1 MSTQE
6 YNCSG
11 TGMTGDP
18 GLVASVKRRHGY
30 IRLLW
35 LGVCL
40 VNVFVIGM
48 AVLVIEQSR
57 AEKIAQAVTLTES
70 YSRILEES
78 LAGFISKID
87 ISLHML
93 GDEVMRQMA
102 SGGIDQKAL
111 EAYIAHQD
119 TLVPEALGLRV
130 VDAQGIIRYAV
141 NDVKVRNVSI
151 ADRPQF
157 IRLRDDPDAGLVFS
171 APVMG
176 RAAEK
181 WMITLGRR
189 VNHPGGSFAGDVHVA
204 VSVDNFIAMFSKV
217 DLGEHGNVGLW
228 DKNNLIA
235 RYTKSDFKGATV
247 GRSTPSAELKALLNS
262 DQTVAQYHTR
272 SGVDG
277 IFRTFHFRQVNHY
290 PLYLVVGLADDDY
303 LEDWRKESLGII
315 ALSGLFLLATLVATI
330 LINRGGKRSE
340 AHQDALLRQ
349 DAEYTAKLEES
360 NRATEAA
367 WRQSELIL
375 SSAAEGICG
384 IDLDGKVVFV
394 NPAAQKMFGW
404 SAEEGVGLD
413 LHALTHHH
421 HGNGNTFATR
431 DCEVF
436 KTLHDGLRRH
446 VSDSLYWRKDGTSFP
461 VEFTVSPVERD
472 GKITG
477 AVNVFREIAERKK
490 IEEELEQ
497 HQRHLEGLVQQR
509 TSELMQT
516 EARSSH
522 ILQSSADGLYGVDC
536 DGVITFINPA
546 ACKILGYSAEQLI
559 GREAHTLLHHSR
571 PDGSSYPAAQCPSYN
586 ALRLGQNVRVDD
598 EVYWRADG
606 HPVPVMYA
614 THPMLQDGVI
624 VGAVTSFVDV
634 SIQRAAALAREQAL
648 VAAENLARV
657 RSEFL
662 ANMSH
667 EIRTPLN
674 GVLGFAQIG
683 YRNYQNAEK
692 ARDAFAKIELSGN
705 RLLGVINDI
714 LDFSK
719 IEAGKLRIEQTEVVL
734 SELVEH
740 SADLLRDRAEAKQL
754 DLQVELAPD
763 LPRTCLSDPLRMGQV
778 LLNVLSNAVKFTA
791 AGHVRLSLSLE
802 NDWLV
807 FRVAD
812 TGIGMDAAQLEALFN
827 PFQQADASATRKFG
841 GTGLGL
847 AISKRIL
854 ELMNGDIRVSSEQGA
869 GTCVEFRFPYIKPEG
884 NGIPGGAAQGAS
896 PFVEKSLAGVSI
908 LVAEDERINQQVLQ
922 ETLEEAGARVVMVGN
937 GKAAV
942 ERVLGDGRAAYD
954 VVLMDLQMPEM
965 DGYQAAR
972 QISWAFPGLPIIA
985 QTAHAFNEEREKCLA
1000 AGMVDHVAK
1009 PVNIE
1014 TLIRVIRL
1022 HLANRLPK

>member
-1 MSTQE
+1 
-6 YNCSG
+6 
-11 TGMTGDP
+11 MTGDP
-18 GLVASVKRRHGY
+18 GLVASVKKRHGY

-40 VNVFVIGM
+40 VNLFLIGM
-48 AVLVIEQSR
+48 AVLVIQQNR
-57 AEKIAQAVTLTES
+57 AEKVAQAVTLTEN
-70 YSRILEES
+70 YSRILEEN

-87 ISLHML
+87 ISLHIVS
-93 GDEVMRQMA
+93 DEVNRQMA
-102 SGGIDQKAL
+102 GGGIDQKAL
-111 EAYIAHQD
+111 EAFIARQD
-119 TLVPEALGLRV
+119 ALIPEALGLRV
-130 VDAQGIIRYAV
+130 VDAHGIIRYAV

-157 IRLRDDPDAGLVFS
+157 IRLRDDPAAGLVFS
-171 APVMG
+171 GPIMG

-189 VNHPGGSFAGDVHVA
+189 INSPDGSFAGDVHVA

-217 DLGEHGNVGLW
+217 DLGERGNVGLW
-228 DKNNLIA
+228 DKTNLIA
-235 RYTKSDFKGATV
+235 RYTKADFQGATV
-247 GRSTPSAELKALLNS
+247 GRSTPSAELRALLDS
-262 DQTVAQYHTR
+262 DKSSAQYHTR

-277 IFRTFHFRQVNHY
+277 ISRTFHFRRVDHH

-303 LEDWRKESLGII
+303 LEDWRNESLGILG
-315 ALSGLFLLATLVATI
+315 LSGLFLLVTLVATT
-330 LINRGGKRSE
+330 LISRGWKRSE
-340 AHQDALLRQ
+340 SDQEALIRQ
-349 DAEYTAKLEES
+349 GAEYTAKLEAS

-384 IDLDGKVVFV
+384 VDLDGKVVFV

-421 HGNGNTFATR
+421 DGDGNTFASK

-436 KTLHDGLRRH
+436 KTLRDGLRRH
-446 VSDSLYWRKDGTSFP
+446 VSDSLYWRKDGTAFP
-461 VEFTVSPVERD
+461 VEFTVSPVEHD

-477 AVNVFREIAERKK
+477 AVNVFRETTERKK
-490 IEEELEQ
+490 IEAELEQ
-497 HQRHLEGLVQQR
+497 HRRHLEGLVQQR

-522 ILQSSADGLYGVDC
+522 ILQSSADGLYGIDC

-546 ACKILGYSAEQLI
+546 ACAILGYTAEQLI
-559 GREAHTLLHHSR
+559 GRKAHVLLHHSR
-571 PDGSSYPAAQCPSYN
+571 PDGSPYPAAECPSYN
-586 ALRLGQNVRVDD
+586 ALQLGQNVRVDD
-598 EVYWRADG
+598 EVYWHADG
-606 HPVPVMYA
+606 HPIPVMYA

-683 YRNYQNAEK
+683 YRNVQNVEK

-719 IEAGKLRIEQTEVVL
+719 IEAGKLRIEQTEVVIA
-734 SELVEH
+734 EIVEH
-740 SADLLRDRAEAKQL
+740 SLDLLRDRAEAKQL

-791 AGHVRLSLSLE
+791 AGYVRLSLSLE
-802 NDWLV
+802 NGWLV
-807 FRVAD
+807 FKVAD
-812 TGIGMDAAQLEALFN
+812 TGIGMDAPQLEALFN
-827 PFQQADASATRKFG
+827 PFQQADASASRKFG

-854 ELMNGDIRVSSEQGA
+854 ELMHGDIQVLSTHGV
-869 GTCVEFRFPYIKPEG
+869 GTNVEFRFPYIKPEVNEIQG
-884 NGIPGGAAQGAS
+884 DTGQGAS
-896 PFVEKSLAGVSI
+896 SFDQKSLAGISI
-908 LVAEDERINQQVLQ
+908 LVAEDEKINQQVLQ
-922 ETLEEAGARVVMVGN
+922 EVLEEAGARVVMVSN
-937 GKAAV
+937 GQEAV
-942 ERVLGDGRAAYD
+942 DQVLGDGRATYD

-972 QISWAFPGLPIIA
+972 RICAAFPELPIIA

-1009 PVNIE
+1009 PVDID
-1014 TLIRVIRL
+1014 TLISVIRL

>member
-1 MSTQE
+1 
-6 YNCSG
+6 
-11 TGMTGDP
+11 MTGDP

-35 LGVCL
+35 LGVYL
-40 VNVFVIGM
+40 INLFVIGM
-48 AVLVIEQSR
+48 TVLVIERNR
-57 AEKIAQAVTLTES
+57 AEKVAQAVTLTEN
-70 YSRILEES
+70 YSRIFEES
-78 LAGFISKID
+78 LSGFISKID

-93 GDEVMRQMA
+93 GDEVSRQMA
-102 SGGIDQKAL
+102 SGGINRKAL
-111 EAYIAHQD
+111 ESFIAHQD
-119 TLVPEALGLRV
+119 SLIPEALGLRV

-141 NDVKVRNVSI
+141 NDVKVRNASI

-171 APVMG
+171 APIMG

-189 VNHPGGSFAGDVHVA
+189 INNPDGSFAGDVHVA

-217 DLGEHGNVGLW
+217 DLGERGNVGLW
-228 DKNNLIA
+228 DKSNLIA
-235 RYTKSDFKGATV
+235 RYTKADSRGATV
-247 GRSTPSAELKALLNS
+247 GRSSPSADLRALLNS
-262 DQTVAQYHTR
+262 DKRVAQYHTR

-277 IFRTFHFRQVNHY
+277 ISRTFHFRQVDQY
-290 PLYLVVGLADDDY
+290 PLYLIVGMADDDY
-303 LEDWRKESLGII
+303 LEDWRNDSLIFAG
-315 ALSGLFLLATLVATI
+315 LTGLFVLVTVISTI
-330 LINRGGKRSE
+330 LISRGWKRSE
-340 AHQDALLRQ
+340 ADQEALIRQ
-349 DAEYTAKLEES
+349 DAEYTAKLEAS

-384 IDLDGKVVFV
+384 VDLDGKVVFV

-404 SAEEGVGLD
+404 SDGEGEGLD

-421 HGNGNTFATR
+421 DADGNPMPIAE
-431 DCEVF
+431 CAVF
-436 KTLHDGLRRH
+436 KTLQDGEQRH
-446 VSDSLYWRKDGTSFP
+446 VGDSLYWRMDGSSFP

-477 AVNVFREIAERKK
+477 AVNVFRDISERKQ
-490 IEEELEQ
+490 IELELER

-516 EARSSH
+516 EARASH
-522 ILQSSADGLYGVDC
+522 ILHSSADGLYGIDC
-536 DGVITFINPA
+536 AGVITFINPA
-546 ACKILGYSAEQLI
+546 ACAILGYAAEQVI
-559 GREAHTLLHHSR
+559 GRAAHGLLHHSR
-571 PDGSSYPAAQCPSYN
+571 PDGSPYPLAECPSYN
-586 ALRLGQNVRVDD
+586 ALRLGQNVRVVD
-598 EVYWRADG
+598 EVYWHADG
-606 HPVPVMYA
+606 HPIPVMYA

-634 SIQRAAALAREQAL
+634 SIQRAAAQAREQAL

-683 YRNYQNAEK
+683 SRNVHNVEK
-692 ARDAFAKIELSGN
+692 ARDAFAKIQLSGN

-734 SELVEH
+734 AEIVEH
-740 SADLLRDRAEAKQL
+740 SLDLLRERAEAKQL

-778 LLNVLSNAVKFTA
+778 LLNVLSNAVKFTE
-791 AGHVRLSLSLE
+791 AGHVRLSLSLKD
-802 NDWLV
+802 DWLV
-807 FRVAD
+807 FTVAD
-812 TGIGMDAAQLEALFN
+812 SGIGMEAVQLEALFN
-827 PFQQADASATRKFG
+827 PFQQADASASRKFG

-854 ELMNGDIRVSSEQGA
+854 ELMSGDIKVASQPGV
-869 GTCVEFRFPYIKPEG
+869 GTSVEFRFPYVKPETGNVRIG
-884 NGIPGGAAQGAS
+884 NGPDKLS
-896 PFVEKSLAGVSI
+896 PSAKKSLAGISI
-908 LVAEDERINQQVLQ
+908 LVVEDERINQLVLQ
-922 ETLEEAGARVVMVGN
+922 EALQQCGARVIMVDN
-937 GKAAV
+937 GQAAV
-942 ERVLGDGRAAYD
+942 ERVLRDGREAYD

-965 DGYQAAR
+965 DGYEAASR
-972 QISWAFPGLPIIA
+972 ILAVFPELTIIA
-985 QTAHAFNEEREKCLA
+985 QTAHAFSEEREKCLA
-1000 AGMVDHVAK
+1000 AGMVDHIAK
-1009 PVNIE
+1009 PVDIDA
-1014 TLIRVIRL
+1014 
-1022 HLANRLPK
+1022 LANVVWQHRANRQAK

>member
-1 MSTQE
+1 
-6 YNCSG
+6 
-11 TGMTGDP
+11 
-18 GLVASVKRRHGY
+18 
-30 IRLLW
+30 
-35 LGVCL
+35 
-40 VNVFVIGM
+40 
-48 AVLVIEQSR
+48 
-57 AEKIAQAVTLTES
+57 
-70 YSRILEES
+70 
-78 LAGFISKID
+78 
-87 ISLHML
+87 
-93 GDEVMRQMA
+93 
-102 SGGIDQKAL
+102 
-111 EAYIAHQD
+111 
-119 TLVPEALGLRV
+119 
-130 VDAQGIIRYAV
+130 
-141 NDVKVRNVSI
+141 
-151 ADRPQF
+151 
-157 IRLRDDPDAGLVFS
+157 
-171 APVMG
+171 
-176 RAAEK
+176 
-181 WMITLGRR
+181 
-189 VNHPGGSFAGDVHVA
+189 
-204 VSVDNFIAMFSKV
+204 MFSKV
-217 DLGEHGNVGLW
+217 DLGLRGNVGLW
-228 DKNNLIA
+228 DKTSLIA
-235 RYTKSDFKGATV
+235 RYTKTDFQGATV
-247 GRSTPSAELKALLNS
+247 GRSTPSAELRALLDS
-262 DQTVAQYHTR
+262 DKSAAQYHAR

-277 IFRTFHFRQVNHY
+277 ISRTFHFRRVDRH

-303 LEDWRKESLGII
+303 LEDWRNESLGIVG
-315 ALSGLFLLATLVATI
+315 LSGLFLLVTLIATI
-330 LINRGGKRSE
+330 LISRGWKRSE
-340 AHQDALLRQ
+340 TDQEALIRQ
-349 DAEYTAKLEES
+349 DAEYTAKLEAS

-384 IDLDGKVVFV
+384 VDLDGKVVFV

-404 SAEEGVGLD
+404 DAEEGVGLD

-421 HGNGNTFATR
+421 DGEGSPFASE
-431 DCEVF
+431 DCEVS
-436 KTLHDGLRRH
+436 KTLQDGLRRH
-446 VSDSLYWRKDGTSFP
+446 VSDSLYWRKDGTAFP
-461 VEFTVSPVERD
+461 VEFTVSPVESD

-477 AVNVFREIAERKK
+477 AVNVFREISERKK
-490 IEEELEQ
+490 IEAELEQ
-497 HQRHLEGLVQQR
+497 HRRHLEGLVQQR

-522 ILQSSADGLYGVDC
+522 ILQSSADGLYGIDR

-546 ACKILGYSAEQLI
+546 ACAILGYTAEQLI
-559 GREAHTLLHHSR
+559 GCKAHALLHHSR
-571 PDGSSYPAAQCPSYN
+571 PDGLPYPAAECPSYN

-598 EVYWRADG
+598 EVYWHADG

-614 THPMLQDGVI
+614 THPMLQDGEI

-683 YRNYQNAEK
+683 YRNVQNVEK

-719 IEAGKLRIEQTEVVL
+719 IEAGKLRIEQTEVVIA
-734 SELVEH
+734 EIVEH
-740 SADLLRDRAEAKQL
+740 SLDLLRDRAEAKQL

-802 NDWLV
+802 NGWLL
-807 FRVAD
+807 FKVAD
-812 TGIGMDAAQLEALFN
+812 TGIGMDATQLAALFN
-827 PFQQADASATRKFG
+827 PFQQADASASRKFG

-854 ELMNGDIRVSSEQGA
+854 ELMNGDIQVSSTPGV
-869 GTCVEFRFPYIKPEG
+869 GTNIEFRFPYLKPEVNDIQADTGYG
-884 NGIPGGAAQGAS
+884 NSPVAQR
-896 PFVEKSLAGVSI
+896 SLAGISI
-908 LVAEDERINQQVLQ
+908 LVAEDEIINQQVLQ
-922 ETLEEAGARVVMVGN
+922 EALEEAGARVVMVSN
-937 GKAAV
+937 GQEAV
-942 ERVLGDGRAAYD
+942 DQVLGDGRAACD

-972 QISWAFPGLPIIA
+972 RISAAFPELPIIA
-985 QTAHAFNEEREKCLA
+985 QTAHAFDEEREKCLA

-1009 PVNIE
+1009 PVDID
-1014 TLIRVIRL
+1014 TLISVIRL
-1022 HLANRLPK
+1022 HLASRLPK

>member
-1 MSTQE
+1 
-6 YNCSG
+6 
-11 TGMTGDP
+11 MTGDP
-18 GLVASVKRRHGY
+18 GLIASTKRRHGY

-40 VNVFVIGM
+40 INLFVIGM
-48 AVLVIEQSR
+48 AVLVIQQNR
-57 AEKIAQAVTLTES
+57 AEKVAQAVTLTES

-87 ISLHML
+87 LSLHVL
-93 GDEVMRQMA
+93 SDEISRQMA
-102 SGGIDQKAL
+102 SGGVNQKAL
-111 EAYIAHQD
+111 ESFMAHQD
-119 TLVPEALGLRV
+119 ALIPEALGLRV

-141 NDVKVRNVSI
+141 NDVKVRNASI

-157 IRLRDDPDAGLVFS
+157 IRLRDDPNAGLVFS
-171 APVMG
+171 APIMG

-189 VNHPGGSFAGDVHVA
+189 INNPDGSFAGDVHVA
-204 VSVDNFIAMFSKV
+204 VSVNNFIAMFSKV
-217 DLGEHGNVGLW
+217 DLGERGTVGLW
-228 DKNNLIA
+228 DKSNLIA
-235 RYTKSDFKGATV
+235 RYTKADSQGATV
-247 GRSTPSAELKALLNS
+247 GRSTPSAELRGLLNS
-262 DQTVAQYHTR
+262 DKKAAQYHTR

-277 IFRTFHFRQVNHY
+277 ISRTFHFRQVNHY

-303 LEDWRKESLGII
+303 LEDWRNDSLGIVG
-315 ALSGLFLLATLVATI
+315 LSGLFLLVTLISTI
-330 LINRGGKRSE
+330 LISRGWKRSE
-340 AHQDALLRQ
+340 ADQEALLRQ
-349 DAEYTAKLEES
+349 DAEYTAKLEAS

-384 IDLDGKVVFV
+384 VDLDGKVVFV

-404 SAEEGVGLD
+404 SEGEGVGFD

-421 HGNGNTFATR
+421 DGEGNLVPSA
-431 DCEVF
+431 DCAVF
-436 KTLHDGLRRH
+436 KTLHDGEQRH
-446 VSDSLYWRKDGTSFP
+446 VSDSLYWRMDGTSFP

-477 AVNVFREIAERKK
+477 AVNVFRDISGRKQ
-490 IEEELEQ
+490 IEAELEQ
-497 HQRHLEGLVQQR
+497 HQRHLEWLVQQR

-516 EARSSH
+516 EARASH
-522 ILQSSADGLYGVDC
+522 ILHSSADGLYGIDC

-546 ACKILGYSAEQLI
+546 ACAILGYVAEQVI
-559 GREAHTLLHHSR
+559 GRAAHGLLHHSR
-571 PDGSSYPAAQCPSYN
+571 PDGSPYPPAECPSYN
-586 ALRLGQNVRVDD
+586 ALRLGQNVRVDN

-634 SIQRAAALAREQAL
+634 SIQRAAAQAREQAL

-683 YRNYQNAEK
+683 YRNVQNTEK
-692 ARDAFAKIELSGN
+692 ARDAFAKIQLSGN

-719 IEAGKLRIEQTEVVL
+719 IEAGKLRIEHTEVVL
-734 SELVEH
+734 AEIVEH
-740 SADLLRDRAEAKQL
+740 SLDLLRDRAEAKQL

-763 LPRTCLSDPLRMGQV
+763 LPRSCISDPLRMGQV
-778 LLNVLSNAVKFTA
+778 LLNILSNAVKFTA
-791 AGHVRLSLSLE
+791 AGRVRLSLSLE

-807 FRVAD
+807 FKIAD
-812 TGIGMDAAQLEALFN
+812 TGIGMDATQLEALFN
-827 PFQQADASATRKFG
+827 PFQQADASASRKFG

-854 ELMNGDIRVSSEQGA
+854 ELMNGDIQVSSQPGA
-869 GTCVEFRFPYIKPEG
+869 GTSVEFRFPYIKPEPGNIQNG
-884 NGIPGGAAQGAS
+884 NGQEDAEQLAK
-896 PFVEKSLAGVSI
+896 KSLAGISI
-908 LVAEDERINQQVLQ
+908 LVAEDEKINQLVLQ
-922 ETLEEAGARVVMVGN
+922 EALKECGALVVMVDN
-937 GKAAV
+937 GQEVV
-942 ERVLGDGRAAYD
+942 ERVLRDGREAYD

-965 DGYQAAR
+965 DGYEAAGR
-972 QISWAFPGLPIIA
+972 ILAVYPDLPIIA
-985 QTAHAFNEEREKCLA
+985 QTAHAFSEEREKCLA
-1000 AGMVDHVAK
+1000 TGMVDHVAK
-1009 PVNIE
+1009 PVDIDA
-1014 TLIRVIRL
+1014 LASVVRQ
-1022 HLANRLPK
+1022 HLTSKQPK

>member
-1 MSTQE
+1 
-6 YNCSG
+6 
-11 TGMTGDP
+11 MTGDP
-18 GLVASVKRRHGY
+18 GLVASVKKRHGY

-40 VNVFVIGM
+40 VNLFLIGM
-48 AVLVIEQSR
+48 AVLVIQQNR
-57 AEKIAQAVTLTES
+57 AEKVAQAVTLTEN
-70 YSRILEES
+70 YSRILEEN

-87 ISLHML
+87 ISLHIVS
-93 GDEVMRQMA
+93 DEVNRQMA
-102 SGGIDQKAL
+102 GGGIDQKAL
-111 EAYIAHQD
+111 EAFIARQD
-119 TLVPEALGLRV
+119 ALIPEALGLRV
-130 VDAQGIIRYAV
+130 VDAHGIIRYAV

-157 IRLRDDPDAGLVFS
+157 IRLRDDPAAGLVFS
-171 APVMG
+171 GPIMG

-189 VNHPGGSFAGDVHVA
+189 INSPDGSFAGDVHVA

-217 DLGEHGNVGLW
+217 DLGLRGNVGLW
-228 DKNNLIA
+228 DKTNLIA
-235 RYTKSDFKGATV
+235 RYTKADFQGATV
-247 GRSTPSAELKALLNS
+247 GRSTPSAELRALLDS
-262 DQTVAQYHTR
+262 DKSAAQYHTR

-277 IFRTFHFRQVNHY
+277 ISRTFHFRRVDPH

-303 LEDWRKESLGII
+303 LEDWRNESLSILG
-315 ALSGLFLLATLVATI
+315 LSGLFLLVTLISTI
-330 LINRGGKRSE
+330 LISRGWKRSE
-340 AHQDALLRQ
+340 TDQEALIRQ
-349 DAEYTAKLEES
+349 DAEYTAKLEAS

-384 IDLDGKVVFV
+384 VDLDGKVVFV

-404 SAEEGVGLD
+404 NAEEGVGLD

-421 HGNGNTFATR
+421 DGEGSPFASK

-446 VSDSLYWRKDGTSFP
+446 VSDSLYWRKDGTAFP

-477 AVNVFREIAERKK
+477 AVNVFREITERKK
-490 IEEELEQ
+490 IEAELEQ
-497 HQRHLEGLVQQR
+497 HRRHLEGLVQQR

-522 ILQSSADGLYGVDC
+522 ILQSSADGLYGIDC

-546 ACKILGYSAEQLI
+546 ACAILGYTAEQLI
-559 GREAHTLLHHSR
+559 GRKAHVLLHHSR
-571 PDGSSYPAAQCPSYN
+571 PDGSPYPAAECPSYN
-586 ALRLGQNVRVDD
+586 ALQLGQNVRVDD
-598 EVYWRADG
+598 EVYWHADG
-606 HPVPVMYA
+606 HPIPVMYA

-674 GVLGFAQIG
+674 GVLGFALIG
-683 YRNYQNAEK
+683 YRNVQNVEK

-719 IEAGKLRIEQTEVVL
+719 IEAGKLRIEQTEVVIA
-734 SELVEH
+734 EIVEH
-740 SADLLRDRAEAKQL
+740 SLDLLRDRAEAKQL

-778 LLNVLSNAVKFTA
+778 LLNVLSNAVKLGT
-791 AGHVRLSLSLE
+791 SQKTE
-802 NDWLV
+802 N
-807 FRVAD
+807 
-812 TGIGMDAAQLEALFN
+812 
-827 PFQQADASATRKFG
+827 K
-841 GTGLGL
+841 
-847 AISKRIL
+847 
-854 ELMNGDIRVSSEQGA
+854 
-869 GTCVEFRFPYIKPEG
+869 
-884 NGIPGGAAQGAS
+884 
-896 PFVEKSLAGVSI
+896 
-908 LVAEDERINQQVLQ
+908 
-922 ETLEEAGARVVMVGN
+922 AR
-937 GKAAV
+937 
-942 ERVLGDGRAAYD
+942 
-954 VVLMDLQMPEM
+954 
-965 DGYQAAR
+965 
-972 QISWAFPGLPIIA
+972 
-985 QTAHAFNEEREKCLA
+985 
-1000 AGMVDHVAK
+1000 
-1009 PVNIE
+1009 
-1014 TLIRVIRL
+1014 
-1022 HLANRLPK
+1022 

>member
-1 MSTQE
+1 
-6 YNCSG
+6 
-11 TGMTGDP
+11 MTGDP
-18 GLVASVKRRHGY
+18 GLVASVKKRHGY

-40 VNVFVIGM
+40 VNLFLIGM
-48 AVLVIEQSR
+48 AVLVIQQNR
-57 AEKIAQAVTLTES
+57 AEKVAQAVTLTEN
-70 YSRILEES
+70 YSRILEEN

-87 ISLHML
+87 ISLHIVS
-93 GDEVMRQMA
+93 DEVNRQMA
-102 SGGIDQKAL
+102 GGGIDQKAL
-111 EAYIAHQD
+111 EAFIARQD
-119 TLVPEALGLRV
+119 ALIPEALGLRV
-130 VDAQGIIRYAV
+130 VDAHGIIRYAV

-157 IRLRDDPDAGLVFS
+157 IRLRDDPAAGLVFS
-171 APVMG
+171 GPIMG

-189 VNHPGGSFAGDVHVA
+189 INSPDGSFAGDVHVA

-217 DLGEHGNVGLW
+217 DLGERGNVGLW
-228 DKNNLIA
+228 DKTNLIA
-235 RYTKSDFKGATV
+235 RYTKADFQGATV
-247 GRSTPSAELKALLNS
+247 GRSTPSAELRALLDS
-262 DQTVAQYHTR
+262 DKSAAQYHTR

-277 IFRTFHFRQVNHY
+277 ISRTFHFRRVDHH

-303 LEDWRKESLGII
+303 LEDWRNESLGILG
-315 ALSGLFLLATLVATI
+315 LSGLFLLVTLVATT
-330 LINRGGKRSE
+330 LISRGWKRSE
-340 AHQDALLRQ
+340 SDQEALIRQ
-349 DAEYTAKLEES
+349 DAEYTAKLEAS

-384 IDLDGKVVFV
+384 VDLDGKVVFV

-404 SAEEGVGLD
+404 NAEEGVGLD

-421 HGNGNTFATR
+421 DGEGSPFASK

-446 VSDSLYWRKDGTSFP
+446 VSDSLYWRKDGTAFP

-477 AVNVFREIAERKK
+477 AVNVFREITERKK
-490 IEEELEQ
+490 IEAELEQ
-497 HQRHLEGLVQQR
+497 HRRHLEGLVQQR

-522 ILQSSADGLYGVDC
+522 ILQSSADGLYGIDC

-546 ACKILGYSAEQLI
+546 ACAILGYTAEQLI
-559 GREAHTLLHHSR
+559 GRKAHVLLHHSR
-571 PDGSSYPAAQCPSYN
+571 PDGSPYPAAECPSYN
-586 ALRLGQNVRVDD
+586 ALQLGQNVRVDD
-598 EVYWRADG
+598 EVYWHADG
-606 HPVPVMYA
+606 RPIPVMYA
-614 THPMLQDGVI
+614 THPMLQDGMI

-683 YRNYQNAEK
+683 YRNVQNVEK

-719 IEAGKLRIEQTEVVL
+719 IEAGKLHIEQTEVVIA
-734 SELVEH
+734 EIVEN
-740 SADLLRDRAEAKQL
+740 SLDLLRDRAEAKQL

-791 AGHVRLSLSLE
+791 AGYVRLSLSLE
-802 NDWLV
+802 NGWLV
-807 FRVAD
+807 FKVAD
-812 TGIGMDAAQLEALFN
+812 TGIGMDAPQLEALFN
-827 PFQQADASATRKFG
+827 PFQQADASASRKFG

-854 ELMNGDIRVSSEQGA
+854 ELMHGDIQVLSTHGV
-869 GTCVEFRFPYIKPEG
+869 GTNVEFRFPYIKPEVNEIQG
-884 NGIPGGAAQGAS
+884 DTGQGAS
-896 PFVEKSLAGVSI
+896 SFDQKSLAGISI
-908 LVAEDERINQQVLQ
+908 LVAEDEKINQQVLQ
-922 ETLEEAGARVVMVGN
+922 EVLEEAGARVVMVSN
-937 GKAAV
+937 GQEAV
-942 ERVLGDGRAAYD
+942 DQVLGDGRATYD

-972 QISWAFPGLPIIA
+972 RICAAFPELPIIA
-985 QTAHAFNEEREKCLA
+985 QTAHAFNEERERCLA

-1009 PVNIE
+1009 PVDID
-1014 TLIRVIRL
+1014 TLISVIRL